1 MVPKHLLSALAVSA
15 LALVCA
21 PAASAARPTITPVPA
36 EPETGRFCPDVD
48 VFINPIIN
56 KEKAITFSTG
66 ATIITGHF
74 VDEVTNLSN
83 GKTIRVNASGPG
95 FFPADGSSVIL
106 RGRSLLFGE
115 AGFFG
120 AGSPATLTLASGRT
134 VIPLDAQ
141 GNPTGLS
148 ITGHAVDLC
157 PVLADP

>member
-1 MVPKHLLSALAVSA
+1 L
-15 LALVCA
+15 
-21 PAASAARPTITPVPA
+21 R
-36 EPETGRFCPDVD
+36 
-48 VFINPIIN
+48 

-95 FFPADGSSVIL
+95 FFAADGSTLTL

-120 AGSPATLTLASGRT
+120 AESPPTLTLASGET
-134 VIPLDAQ
+134 VIPLDA
-141 GNPTGLS
+141 
-148 ITGHAVDLC
+148 
-157 PVLADP
+157 